1 MDPAAVTSVQLL
13 SDGSPTALLYVHSRR
28 RVGVDRQQSS
38 SALSWREEDRPV
50 GEGRDAKEPLAEVL
64 RGQVTEL
71 VDPHP
76 ERLQTS

>member
-1 MDPAAVTSVQLL
+1 MDSAAVAAVQLL

-38 SALSWREEDRPV
+38 SALSGRNGDGV
-50 GEGRDAKEPLAEVL
+50 ISEGRDAEEPPAEVL
-64 RGQVTEL
+64 RVQVTEL

-76 ERLQTS
+76 ERL